1 MAEEA
6 LPRWRAHTGLW
17 PLHYEPW
24 AIIQAG
30 HLVQSHHQPDH
41 GVSIVRMQAVTT
53 TLLNPRGSRQQKT
66 GQVCSGLMP
75 SWKTDTVVVNSKPSF
90 RGCFKLAYDFS
101 VLALTDILSYRIP
114 LRWVV
119 LGCVLVSPIRGFQ
132 LQAAFSFK
140 PWQLKRSSD
149 IPNAS
154 LGREALV
161 FSLRATALVTFPVW
175 GGGEKRKEDVY
186 KESIFQVW
194 TRSFQLWPPAT
205 LRMMERLV

>member
-1 MAEEA
+1 MFRSDAQLKDE
-6 LPRWRAHTGLW
+6 H
-17 PLHYEPW
+17 
-24 AIIQAG
+24 
-30 HLVQSHHQPDH
+30 
-41 GVSIVRMQAVTT
+41 
-53 TLLNPRGSRQQKT
+53 
-66 GQVCSGLMP
+66 C
-75 SWKTDTVVVNSKPSF
+75 VVVDSKQSL
-90 RGCFKLAYDFS
+90 RGCFKRAYDFS

-154 LGREALV
+154 LGREALL

-175 GGGEKRKEDVY
+175 GWGRGEKKGGCIQRKHSSSVNWKLPALTSCNLEDDGETCVTTHEDEGGCWNDY
-186 KESIFQVW
+186 ARKRPVAQPG
-194 TRSFQLWPPAT
+194 LLP
-205 LRMMERLV
+205 